1 MYVYMLTDTLSED
14 VPKLYG
20 SQKRALAELQ
30 RRCKETLDDA
40 IYLTD
45 KDKETLKKDFK
56 ENKTWFTVIDAPPEN
71 RNTIFAKPYEI
82 MFIHSCSVTKEYVK

>member
-14 VPKLYG
+14 VPELYG

-30 RRCKETLDDA
+30 RRFKETLDDA

-56 ENKTWFTVIDAPPEN
+56 KTKHGSPSSTHH
-71 RNTIFAKPYEI
+71 RKTEI
-82 MFIHSCSVTKEYVK
+82 PCSPNHTAESCLSIPAA

>member
-14 VPKLYG
+14 VPELYG

-30 RRCKETLDDA
+30 RRFKETLDDA

-56 ENKTWFTVIDAPPEN
+56 KNKTWFTIIDAPPEN
-71 RNTIFAKPYEI
+71 RNTMFAKPYEI
-82 MFIHSCSVTKEYVK
+82 LFIRSCSVTKEYVK